1 MTRTTLKMAVFKHWR
16 LIDDRARMID
26 LWRIA
31 WREIDDILRP
41 AHLPDVS
48 VATDQD
54 VARWADEVR
63 RRLRQVP
70 PVSPVQG
77 SNGPHASFQE

>member
-1 MTRTTLKMAVFKHWR
+1 MTRTTLKMAVFKAWR
-16 LIDDRARMID
+16 EIDDRARKID

-31 WREIDDILRP
+31 WREIDELLRP
-41 AHLPDVS
+41 ANVPNVS

-63 RRLRQVP
+63 LRLRQVP

-77 SNGPHASFQE
+77 SNAPDASFQE